1 METKTGNTRNLL
13 DISWGGLGDQCDI
26 EIKDKD
32 QLIKGGSSFWSGGL
46 SRNGAISTVW

>member
-1 METKTGNTRNLL
+1 MCLNQIMVMIMETKTGNTRNLL

-32 QLIKGGSSFWSGGL
+32 
-46 SRNGAISTVW
+46 